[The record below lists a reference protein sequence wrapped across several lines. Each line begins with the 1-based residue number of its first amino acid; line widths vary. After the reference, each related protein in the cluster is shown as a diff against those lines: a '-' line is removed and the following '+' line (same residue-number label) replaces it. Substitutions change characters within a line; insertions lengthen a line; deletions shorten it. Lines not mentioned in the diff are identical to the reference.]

1 MQKKSFLLYFLFLS
15 VFSYLPA
22 QAIDMDQIRADE
34 EFRIGVVAF
43 HQGYFNKA
51 ILSLER
57 SLVYKPENPL
67 VRQWLGRAYY
77 QSGYEDAALNEWDNL
92 IDTDTAD
99 SALLAFRDMVDR
111 RRGVMVELQ
120 EPDEWVEIL
129 KLQSD
134 KAGDPLLGRP
144 TSVSASNNGRGW
156 FYTVSFASNLISIFN
171 PNGDRLDQF
180 NGGVDGFAHPFDILV
195 LEDNRFLVSEYDA
208 DRISLCN
215 EMGYRQET
223 IGLSGRGDGHLLG
236 PQFLAQSGEYFYV
249 SDWGNK
255 EVDKYSLE
263 GDFIFSFGKANGA
276 FPGFQGPSGLA
287 MTPYGLVVSDTLAKS
302 IYLFDEN
309 GNYLKTLIN
318 ENLMAPEGISYTSE
332 GTLLIADRNRV
343 LSYHFESNASEIL
356 FQDNEGD
363 SRILKV
369 NLDENGNLLIPDF
382 NKNNLRMLTGLSTL
396 YGGLFLRIDRVDS
409 HNYPEILVDF
419 SLEDAYGNPYVGL
432 DENNFLIKEQ
442 ENYIGEIELVAAGYL
457 NQELQMNLLVE
468 ESPAMRQQADQ
479 VNYAL
484 SDFIQRKQEGDTF
497 TLISAS
503 ELPYIIAED
512 SDNPFQKLNES
523 WKNSTTGSDQW
534 KFDTSLR
541 MAATAL
547 VESNDRRVIVYF
559 TSGNIRED
567 DFGTYGL
574 VESASYLKNNN
585 ILFYPV
591 YFSTTERSEELEY
604 LASQSGGESFFSL
617 DPQGVGRLMDQSR
630 KIGRSDYRLRYESQ
644 AQNDF
649 GREYIPLVLEINYL
663 RKSGRDELGY
673 FSPIDYEPSR

>member
-1 MQKKSFLLYFLFLS
+1 MKKICIKALLFCFLTFFLS
-15 VFSYLPA
+15 A
-22 QAIDMDQIRADE
+22 QTIDMDQIRADE

-51 ILSLER
+51 ILALER
-57 SLVYKPENPL
+57 SLVFKPENPL

-92 IDTDTAD
+92 IDTGAAD
-99 SALLAFRDMVDR
+99 SALLSFRDMVDR
-111 RRGVMVELQ
+111 RRGVMVELR

-129 KLQSD
+129 KLQNDRSG
-134 KAGDPLLGRP
+134 APLLGRP
-144 TSVSASNNGRGW
+144 TSVSASENGRGW

-171 PNGDRLDQF
+171 PNGDRLNQF

-195 LEDNRFLVSEYDA
+195 LDNDHFLVSEYDG

-215 EMGYRQET
+215 DLGYRQLS
-223 IGLSGRGDGHLLG
+223 IGESGRGDGHLLG
-236 PQFLAQSGEYFYV
+236 PQFMTRSGEYFYV

-255 EVDKYSLE
+255 EVDKYSIE
-263 GDFIFSFGKANGA
+263 GEFIFSFGKRNGD

-287 MTPYGLVVSDTLAKS
+287 LTPYGLVVSDSLAQA

-309 GNYLKTLIN
+309 GNFLKTLIN
-318 ENLMAPEGISYTSE
+318 EGLEAPEGLSYIADGS
-332 GTLLIADRNRV
+332 LLIADGNRV
-343 LSYHFESNASEIL
+343 LSYRFESNASEIL
-356 FQDNEGD
+356 YVDDQGD

-369 NLDENGNLLIPDF
+369 NKDENGNLLIPDF

-396 YGGLFLRIDRVDS
+396 YGGLFLRIDRIDS
-409 HNYPEILVDF
+409 HNYPEVFIDF

-432 DENNFLIKEQ
+432 DESNFLVKEQ
-442 ENYIGEIELVAAGYL
+442 ENYLGEIELVAAGYL
-457 NQELQMNLLVE
+457 NRNLRMNLLLE
-468 ESPAMRQQADQ
+468 ESPTMRSQADQ
-479 VNYAL
+479 VAYAL
-484 SDFIQRKQEGDTF
+484 SDFLQRKEQGDEF
-497 TLISAS
+497 NIIAAS
-503 ELPYIIAED
+503 ELPYIIAQD
-512 SDNPFQKLNES
+512 DDNPFQKINES
-523 WKNSTTGSDQW
+523 WLSSTTTARQW
-534 KFDTSLR
+534 QFDTSLR

-559 TSGNIRED
+559 SSGELRD
-567 DFGTYGL
+567 DAFDTYGL
-574 VESASYLKNNN
+574 VESASYLRNNN

-591 YFSTTERSEELEY
+591 YFSTSRRSEELEY
-604 LASQSGGESFFSL
+604 LAEQSGGESYFSL

-630 KIGRSDYRLRYESQ
+630 RIGRSDYRLRYESH

-649 GREYIPLVLEINYL
+649 GRNYIPLILEISYL

-673 FSPIDYEPSR
+673 FSPIDYEPTR